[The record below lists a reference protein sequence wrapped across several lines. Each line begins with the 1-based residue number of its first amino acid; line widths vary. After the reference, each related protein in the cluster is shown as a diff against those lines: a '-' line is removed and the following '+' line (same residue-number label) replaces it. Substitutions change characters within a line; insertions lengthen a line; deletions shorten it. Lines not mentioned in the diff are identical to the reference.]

1 MKSPYNF
8 IVSPKGERY
17 NNEVKVDDKSLIINS
32 EIFNHQYVNRNA
44 IVKSCPIHNNL
55 NLQDGDE
62 VLVHHNLFRRWH
74 NVKGIEKNSRAYFK
88 DNLYFASEDQIF
100 LKKSKASWK
109 SMPGFC
115 FVQPLVNDNDLENKL
130 EHDTK
135 GVIVYTDGTF
145 SKGEVIGFTPFSK
158 YEFIVEGKR
167 LFRVHNKFITIK
179 YEHKGNEKTYNP
191 SWA

>member
-1 MKSPYNF
+1 
-8 IVSPKGERY
+8 
-17 NNEVKVDDKSLIINS
+17 
-32 EIFNHQYVNRNA
+32 
-44 IVKSCPIHNNL
+44 
-55 NLQDGDE
+55 
-62 VLVHHNLFRRWH
+62 
-74 NVKGIEKNSRAYFK
+74 
-88 DNLYFASEDQIF
+88 
-100 LKKSKASWK
+100 
-109 SMPGFC
+109 MPGFC

-145 SKGEVIGFTPFSK
+145 NKGEVVGFTPFSK

-179 YEHKGNEKTYNP
+179 YEYQGNKETYNP

>member
-17 NNEVKVDDKSLIINS
+17 NNEVKVDDKSLIVNS

-44 IVKSCPIHNNL
+44 IVKSCPIYNNL
-55 NLQDGDE
+55 SLQEGDE

-88 DNLYFASEDQIF
+88 DDLYFASEDQIF
-100 LKKSKASWK
+100 LKKSKTNWK
-109 SMPGFC
+109 AMPGFC

-145 SKGEVIGFTPFSK
+145 NKGEVVGFTPFSK

-179 YEHKGNEKTYNP
+179 YEYQGNEETYNP